1 VQAINL
7 LPRDDG
13 RGTQRKGTNVVVLV
27 GVIGAVLVTALVSG
41 LFLRAHSKVAAR
53 QAELKS
59 AKQELAMIPKPAQTQ
74 VQQQDALVAD
84 KQARVGALSAALARR
99 VAWDRVLREF
109 SLVLPND
116 VWLLNLSAKAP
127 TSAIATGV
135 TPAAP
140 ASSSASSSS
149 GSSSTASAVPAAT
162 QEFAIEGYTY
172 SHDAVARL
180 LTRLAVV
187 PDLTNVQLQ
196 SSERAKLGG
205 RPIVHFR
212 ISADVKQPGGAS

>member
-1 VQAINL
+1 MQAINL

-13 RGTQRKGTNVVVLV
+13 RRTQRKGTNVVLLV
-27 GVIGAVLVTALVSG
+27 GVIGAVVVTALLCG
-41 LFLRAHSKVAAR
+41 LFLRAHGKVAAK

-59 AKQELAMIPKPAQTQ
+59 ATQELAMIPKPAQSQ

-84 KQARVGALSAALARR
+84 KKARVTALTAALSRR

-109 SLVLPND
+109 SLVLPDD

-127 TSAIATGV
+127 TSAAATAP
-135 TPAAP
+135 TPAA
-140 ASSSASSSS
+140 AASSASSGSS
-149 GSSSTASAVPAAT
+149 GSTSGSALPTQT
-162 QEFAIEGYTY
+162 QEFEIEGYTY

-196 SSERAKLGG
+196 TSELAKLNG
-205 RPIVHFR
+205 RNIVHFR
-212 ISADVKQPGGAS
+212 IAADVKQPGAAS